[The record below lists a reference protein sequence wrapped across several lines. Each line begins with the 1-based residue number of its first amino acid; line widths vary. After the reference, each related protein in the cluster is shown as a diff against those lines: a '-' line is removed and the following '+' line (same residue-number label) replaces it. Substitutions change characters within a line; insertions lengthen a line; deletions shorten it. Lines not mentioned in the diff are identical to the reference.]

1 MKKSW
6 FQHTQLTTEQ
16 ADELEARYRAKQ
28 IAGFQFVSL
37 LSGDELEARYRAKQI
52 KTERSLDNDFIH
64 WTISAFLPEAS
75 KPPRQDR
82 TWQQRIWR

>member
-1 MKKSW
+1 MAMKFSW
-6 FQHTQLTTEQ
+6 FHHHECTTEQ
-16 ADELEARYRAKQ
+16 ADEL
-28 IAGFQFVSL
+28 V
-37 LSGDELEARYRAKQI
+37 ARYRAKQI

-64 WTISAFLPEAS
+64 WTISAFLPETS